1 MHTDG
6 KKPPE
11 GGVLI
16 QSSLGTIHFM
26 TEIELAEFHS
36 REAAKFSLDG
46 LTVARARAYALL
58 LVLLGGSAGLGS
70 IALAQWGG
78 PVAWAALTASV
89 WWSAVA
95 TYLALH
101 GLRSSAVRSWASASV
116 LLQYAEWCQYADEVE
131 KEGQTRPDPLGLL
144 RARLVDMTARAR
156 AGYID
161 ASTQAS
167 LVIDRVYIGM
177 AMTPIVSLC
186 AVVCIWLV
194 R

>member
-1 MHTDG
+1 
-6 KKPPE
+6 
-11 GGVLI
+11 
-16 QSSLGTIHFM
+16 M

-70 IALAQWGG
+70 VALAQWGG

-95 TYLALH
+95 TYLALL
-101 GLRSSAVRSWASASV
+101 GLRSSAVRSWASTSV

-131 KEGQTRPDPLGLL
+131 QEGQPRPDPLSLL
-144 RARLVDMTARAR
+144 RARLVDMTSRAR
-156 AGYID
+156 DGYID
-161 ASTQAS
+161 ASNQAS
-167 LVIDRVYIGM
+167 LVIDRVYIAM
-177 AMTPIVSLC
+177 AMTPLVSLC
-186 AVVCIWLV
+186 AVVGIWLV